1 MSLPPIVF
9 PPAAWANQDLVVFHG
24 TADSFAASIVSGV
37 TVGHAT
43 PNTDF
48 GPGFYT
54 TTVKRQAQMW
64 AARLSATR
72 PGTSPAVIEI
82 AIKRPSLASLDTLA
96 FVRGDFGADDY
107 WSLIHHCR
115 KGALGHGRLPP
126 GPLYYD
132 VVYGPVAAFW
142 NQRMVVADA
151 DQISFHTMAAEAVL
165 NASSRTRII

>member
-1 MSLPPIVF
+1 M
-9 PPAAWANQDLVVFHG
+9 ALVVFHG
-24 TADSFAASIVSGV
+24 TVDSFAESIVSGV

-43 PNTDF
+43 ANTDF

-72 PGTSPAVIEI
+72 PGTSPAAIEI
-82 AIKRPSLASLDTLA
+82 VIRRPSLASLEALA

-126 GPLYYD
+126 APSYYD

-165 NASSRTRII
+165 NASPRTRII